1 MPSIN
6 AVIAAGRDVQ
16 TCRRLIDELSQVAVD
31 VLDSVP
37 LLSRGR
43 SPEVLLALLTR
54 FTGVTQDVL
63 GVERRHVHVVL
74 RELPREHIGEMGVPM
89 AARATRGGSP
99 AGSPY
104 RRARR
109 SWTPEPHT
117 VTRHPSP
124 VSPSLTACLSLWR
137 VCSLTGTSA

>member
-16 TCRRLIDELSQVAVD
+16 TCRRLIAELSQVALD

-89 AARATRGGSP
+89 AAPGDPRWFTGGLSVPPRTSLLDTGAPHSDASP
-99 AGSPY
+99 IPGLA
-104 RRARR
+104 
-109 SWTPEPHT
+109 
-117 VTRHPSP
+117 
-124 VSPSLTACLSLWR
+124 
-137 VCSLTGTSA
+137 